1 MSQEGT
7 YCKACR
13 SKKQGDFKNGSGA
26 TGTKNTK
33 YQKQATL
40 QVEEKEVCS
49 LYGLGSQDAIK
60 VIRTVAGQELE
71 LIVDTGET
79 ITVIP
84 RETYEKQL
92 SHVKLQSSNVKLQS
106 YCGQTLSARG
116 EAAVLVQ

>member
-1 MSQEGT
+1 MKSRECYLCHKNGHIA
-7 YCKACR
+7 KACR

-40 QVEEKEVCS
+40 QVEEEEVCS

-60 VIRTVAGQELE
+60 VNMTVAGRELE
-71 LIVDTGET
+71 LIVDTGAT

-106 YCGQTLSARG
+106 
-116 EAAVLVQ
+116 